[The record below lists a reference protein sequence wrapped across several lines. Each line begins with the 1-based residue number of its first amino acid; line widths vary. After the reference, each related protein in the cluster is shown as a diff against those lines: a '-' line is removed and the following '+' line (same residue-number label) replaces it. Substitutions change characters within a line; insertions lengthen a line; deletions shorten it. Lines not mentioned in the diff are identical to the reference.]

1 MITIWWLLYDDCY
14 VMITILWYHLSTRQ
28 ISKKQADRW
37 DIHRRSLPLMFQEC
51 TAESACRS
59 PGGTAPFWWGSNTS
73 GRGCPGVWQNCGIRG
88 IYIYYY
94 ILYIY
99 TIIWYIYIYIS
110 YIYTIY
116 SYTIIWYNEK
126 SIWKGSRSAQRI
138 ALQNITMIA
147 KQQDLYPLVN

>member
-1 MITIWWLLYDDCY
+1 MMITIWWLLYDDYYMMITIWWLLYDDCY

-99 TIIWYIYIYIS
+99 YYMIYIYHIS
-110 YIYTIY
+110 ILYIHILLYDIMKRAY
-116 SYTIIWYNEK
+116 EK
-126 SIWKGSRSAQRI
+126 GPGLRKE
-138 ALQNITMIA
+138 
-147 KQQDLYPLVN
+147 

>member
-1 MITIWWLLYDDCY
+1 MMITIWWLLYDDCY

-99 TIIWYIYIYIS
+99 YYMIYIYIS